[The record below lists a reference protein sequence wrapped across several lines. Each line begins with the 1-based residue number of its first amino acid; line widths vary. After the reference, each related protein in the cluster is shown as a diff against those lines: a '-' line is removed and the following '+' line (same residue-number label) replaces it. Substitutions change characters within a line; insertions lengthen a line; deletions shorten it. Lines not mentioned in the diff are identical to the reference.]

1 MYPGWNKTMQSHKY
15 EQIFSEDVFYMGLI
29 FGKIWGTRDNYRD

>member
-15 EQIFSEDVFYMGLI
+15 ELIFCKDVFYMGII
-29 FGKIWGTRDNYRD
+29 FGKIWGARDNYRD